1 MEHVFTRMFCY
12 SCEGAVSC
20 ENGASGLS
28 GSDLFFCFC
37 FLFFN
42 SNGRTAQG
50 TVNEVNAIYG
60 EDAPHMTVKYWHSQ
74 FKWVGDLWKRILS
87 QCDPSLPLMRRLSN
101 RVCCLE
107 DRRIVVRQRAKHVK
121 VSVGSVDKI
130 IHGHLHTG
138 GNLDPSLWSRH
149 QCPIKEM
156 EALWL
161 TKKARVIPY
170 SHMGPAWNC
179 VDDIQVKGTKFTGD
193 YCISLL

>member
-1 MEHVFTRMFCY
+1 MEHVFTRNMFCY

-138 GNLDPSLWSRH
+138 GNGSITMIQTPMPYQRNGST
-149 QCPIKEM
+149 
-156 EALWL
+156 L
-161 TKKARVIPY
+161 THK
-170 SHMGPAWNC
+170 
-179 VDDIQVKGTKFTGD
+179 KGTCYTLQSYGTSMELCWWYPGKRYYIYGR

>member
-60 EDAPHMTVKYWHSQ
+60 EDAPHMTLLNIGIASSSESEICGNGFY
-74 FKWVGDLWKRILS
+74 
-87 QCDPSLPLMRRLSN
+87 PSATP
-101 RVCCLE
+101 VC
-107 DRRIVVRQRAKHVK
+107 H
-121 VSVGSVDKI
+121 
-130 IHGHLHTG
+130 
-138 GNLDPSLWSRH
+138 
-149 QCPIKEM
+149 
-156 EALWL
+156 
-161 TKKARVIPY
+161 
-170 SHMGPAWNC
+170 
-179 VDDIQVKGTKFTGD
+179 
-193 YCISLL
+193 